1 MLKGQ
6 AIELREEG
14 DHVVLVLRAV
24 GQTFEV
30 ALSQRNAEEL
40 GRALLGIVI
49 ARCQVAAAEAKLAK
63 LKLVRGGQELRK
75 ECI

>member
-1 MLKGQ
+1 MVVLKGQ

-14 DHVVLVLRAV
+14 EGVVLVLRAV

-30 ALSQRNAEEL
+30 ALSQQTAEEL

-49 ARCQVAAAEAKLAK
+49 ARCQLAAAEAKLAK
-63 LKLVRGGQELRK
+63 LRLVRGGK
-75 ECI
+75 S